1 MDNYTVYMHISPSG
15 KKYIGITYQTIENRW
30 RNGNGYKTQMFW
42 RAIEKYGWDNIEHII
57 IAKGLDKETAE
68 WLEIELIRELDTTN
82 TLYGYNV
89 STGGEGGNGC
99 KRSEE
104 TRQKI
109 SENHTDNSGEN
120 NPFYRKHHSEETIQ
134 KLSELAQGKYCGENN
149 PMYGKGF
156 LLEGKNNGRAIS
168 VICLTTKRIFFTAR
182 EGAEFYNTHHQSVS
196 KCCKGKRKSSGKL
209 ADGTKLVWRYL
220 NYNHNKIYRIKE
232 ELEVA

>member
-1 MDNYTVYMHISPSG
+1 MNNYTVYMHISPSG
-15 KKYIGITYQTIENRW
+15 KRYIGITCQEPKKRW
-30 RNGNGYKTQMFW
+30 KNGKGYETQIFY

-68 WLEIELIRELDTTN
+68 WLETELIRELDTTN

-120 NPFYRKHHSEETIQ
+120 NPFYGKHHSEETIQ

-168 VICLTTKRIFFTAR
+168 VICLTTKRIFFTIK
-182 EGAEFYNTHHQSVS
+182 EGAEYYKCNKVGINN
-196 KCCKGKRKSSGKL
+196 CCKRKTKSAGKL
-209 ADGTKLVWRYL
+209 PNGTKLVWKYL
-220 NYNHNKIYRIKE
+220 IWKHDKRYRIKN
-232 ELEVA
+232 